1 MSAADDTV
9 SRAIETVVVA
19 AGLAV
24 YDVELSGAG
33 RARVLRV
40 TVTDDAGRGPDIDRL
55 AALTRDLD
63 RVVDEVV
70 SGPFSLEVSSPGLER
85 ALRTPQHYA
94 TAIDERV
101 SIKHRREGVATRTIG
116 LLVAADETRVEVL
129 DDTGER
135 IAIDVIDITAA
146 RTVFDWG
153 PSPRPGKGSKPPSAH
168 GAKSSAAKSGPER
181 RAKEPTA

>member
-1 MSAADDTV
+1 MSAANDTV
-9 SRAIETVVVA
+9 SRAIETVVAA

-24 YDVELSGAG
+24 YDIELSGAG

-63 RVVDEVV
+63 PIVDELVAG
-70 SGPFSLEVSSPGLER
+70 SFSLEVSSPGLER

-94 TAIDERV
+94 TALDERV
-101 SIKHRREGVATRTIG
+101 SIKHRRDGVATRTIG

-135 IAIDVIDITAA
+135 VAIDVADVTAA

-153 PSPRPGKGSKPPSAH
+153 PSPRPGKGSKPGSTR
-168 GAKSSAAKSGPER
+168 GAKAPASKSGPER
-181 RAKEPTA
+181 RTKEPTA